1 MFEHSFPLPPNVG
14 SVRFSRE
21 AVRSALAEYDKD
33 TVEAAAILTDELVTN
48 AIMHGRPPIVLDIKE
63 DHETVTV
70 AVRDTGS
77 GMPEAMTPR
86 RGALSGR
93 GLTIVDSMS
102 DGWGVEQRP
111 HGKSVWFQLNMR
123 RVALGH
129 VD

>member
-1 MFEHSFPLPPNVG
+1 MFEHSFPLPANAG
-14 SVRFSRE
+14 SVRFSRD
-21 AVRSALAEYDKD
+21 AVRGALARFDED

-70 AVRDTGS
+70 AVRDAGP
-77 GMPEAMTPR
+77 GIPEARSAR

-102 DGWGVEQRP
+102 DGWGVDERQ
-111 HGKSVWFQLNMR
+111 HGKCVWFQLHMR
-123 RVALGH
+123 PVALGH
-129 VD
+129 AD

>member
-1 MFEHSFPLPPNVG
+1 MFERSFPLPPNAG

-21 AVRSALAEYDKD
+21 AVRGALAEYDQD

-48 AIMHGRPPIVLDIKE
+48 AIMHGEPPIVLEIKE
-63 DHETVTV
+63 DHEMVTV
-70 AVRDTGS
+70 AVRDAGS
-77 GMPEAMTPR
+77 GIPEAKPPR

-102 DGWGVEQRP
+102 DGWGVDERR
-111 HGKSVWFQLNMR
+111 HGKCVWFQLHLR
-123 RVALGH
+123 PVVLGH